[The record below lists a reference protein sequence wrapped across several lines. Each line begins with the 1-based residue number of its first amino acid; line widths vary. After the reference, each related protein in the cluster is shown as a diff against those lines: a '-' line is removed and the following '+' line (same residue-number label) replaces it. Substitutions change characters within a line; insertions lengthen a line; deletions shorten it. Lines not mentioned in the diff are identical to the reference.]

1 MFPSFPYLAETIAAE
16 RAADFQREAAAYR
29 RARGIRR
36 ARVTDAVARSHRTRH
51 SAEASHVG
59 SGSVGS
65 GSVGSGSVGSSSVSS
80 SGVGSSSVGSG
91 RVAACV
97 TRTDSCAASRAI

>member
-65 GSVGSGSVGSSSVSS
+65 GSVGSSSVSS

>member
-65 GSVGSGSVGSSSVSS
+65 GGVGSGG
-80 SGVGSSSVGSG
+80 VGSG